1 MFRSASESQE
11 SVTEGIFVEP
21 PLSFL
26 LLEGLLEVGGG
37 KLEHAG
43 LGPIGEQV
51 EEIAQVAPG
60 LEAVELTAG
69 DQRDLATDPQK
80 RKPRL
85 RVPGSSFCFVS

>member
-11 SVTEGIFVEP
+11 SAAEGIFVEP

-37 KLEHAG
+37 ELDDAG
-43 LGPIGEQV
+43 LGAVGEQV

-60 LEAVELTAG
+60 VETVELATGNQG
-69 DQRDLATDPQK
+69 DEYSVGCGAVFGADSTYADISRF
-80 RKPRL
+80 
-85 RVPGSSFCFVS
+85 S